1 MKTGRITTAAGSFLT
16 LFALT
21 LLPWGEFKINRVA
34 RGIPIQAMGF
44 LGWAMWTA
52 SIVVLLFIIALIRW
66 KPRLFNAVLSWV
78 FLLLPSFALILLSRF
93 IPDGVDFDPKVAR
106 ISLGIG
112 FYLFY
117 VGILLLLSKA
127 KYPKLKIFLSFLFIL
142 VFSGNMDALGLVR
155 EYRNIE
161 ETFLRELS
169 RHLTLALFS
178 AMAAILPGI
187 LLGYAAMR
195 YPKAREWVFG
205 FVHVFQV
212 APTLSLL
219 ALMMIPL
226 TALSK
231 AFPFLADL
239 GIKGIGFA
247 PAFIVLFLYSLL
259 PITANTYAG
268 LKQTDPA
275 VLENAVALGMSP
287 RQTLIKVWFPLTLPS
302 IFAGIRTAMTQNVG
316 NTILAGLV
324 GGGGMGALI
333 FLGLSQSALDLVLL
347 GTIPVVVMALIL
359 DTVFEVIELATVR
372 KLGVDYD
379 RNLRLE

>member
-1 MKTGRITTAAGSFLT
+1 MKPGRITTAAGSFLT

-34 RGIPIQAMGF
+34 RGIPIPAMGF
-44 LGWAMWTA
+44 LGWAMWTT
-52 SIVVLLFIIALIRW
+52 SIVALLFIIALIRSR
-66 KPRLFNAVLSWV
+66 PRFFNVVLSWV
-78 FLLLPSFALILLSRF
+78 FLLLPSFSLILLSRF

-117 VGILLLLSKA
+117 VGILLLLSKT
-127 KYPKLKIFLSFLFIL
+127 KQPKLKIFLSFVFIL
-142 VFSGNMDALGLVR
+142 AFTGNMDALGLVR

-161 ETFLRELS
+161 ETFLRELT

-187 LLGYAAMR
+187 LLGYAAMC
-195 YPKAREWVFG
+195 YPKAREWIFG

-226 TALSK
+226 TALAK

-287 RQTLIKVWFPLTLPS
+287 RQVLRKVWFPLTLPS
-302 IFAGIRTAMTQNVG
+302 IFAGIRTAMTQNIG

-359 DTVFEVIELATVR
+359 DAVFEVIEETTVR
-372 KLGVDYD
+372 KVGVDYD